1 MEDRLPEKMGE
12 KLVQA
17 ETRIEEDFSE
27 EICPAIDVPDPCALV
42 IFGASG
48 DLTSRKLIPS
58 LYYLSQNGL
67 IPRRFFILGT
77 SRSKM
82 SHESFRESLAPLARQ
97 AHPEAF
103 DAASWENFSK
113 NIYYYP
119 MDYNDKEGFN
129 RKAAYLKELEAE
141 YKTGGNRLFYLA
153 VPPFLYEKIIENL
166 GEAKL
171 ARSREGVTRLV
182 IEKPFGRDLKSAK
195 ELNRHVQRYF
205 REEQVYRIDHY
216 LGKETVQNVSVFR
229 FMNAIFEPIWNRRYI
244 DHVQITAA
252 ESLGVENRAG
262 YFETAG
268 VLRDMFQN
276 HMLQLVALTAMEPP
290 TRLDADCVREEK
302 VKVFQALRPFNL
314 TRLGESVV
322 LGQYGPGEVEGTRVK
337 GYREEE
343 GVDPQSLIPT
353 FGAVKFYIDNWRWQG
368 VPFYV
373 RSGKRMP
380 RKLTEIAIQFKPIP
394 HILFDAVLEESM
406 APNVLILR
414 IQPDERIRLSF
425 QTKKRG
431 SKGCLRRVLMDY
443 CYESEETGFH
453 LDSYERV
460 LLDAML
466 GDHMLFVRQDAVELT
481 WSLLTP
487 VIEALE
493 SGASKLDVSIHPAGA
508 PGPREAAD
516 NLLEQ
521 ENDKWRKL

>member
-1 MEDRLPEKMGE
+1 MGE
-12 KLVQA
+12 RLVQA
-17 ETRIEEDFSE
+17 ETHIEEEFIE
-27 EICPAIDVPDPCALV
+27 EVCPVIDVPDPCALV

-58 LYYLSQNGL
+58 LYYLSRNGL
-67 IPRRFFILGT
+67 LPSRFFILGT
-77 SRSKM
+77 SRTKM
-82 SHESFRESLAPLARQ
+82 SHESFRESLVPLVRQ

-103 DAASWENFSK
+103 DAAYWKTFSR

-119 MDYNDKEGFN
+119 VDYNDRDGFKE
-129 RKAAYLKELEAE
+129 KAAYLRELEGE

-153 VPPFLYEKIIENL
+153 VAPFLYEKIIENL
-166 GEAKL
+166 GEVKL
-171 ARSREGVTRLV
+171 ARSKEGYSRLV
-182 IEKPFGRDLKSAK
+182 IEKPFGRDLKSAQR
-195 ELNRHVQRYF
+195 LNRHIQRFF
-205 REEQVYRIDHY
+205 REEQVFRIDHY
-216 LGKETVQNVSVFR
+216 LGKETVQDVSVFR
-229 FMNAIFEPIWNRRYI
+229 FMNAIFEPIWNRRYV

-252 ESLGVENRAG
+252 ESLGVENRAA
-262 YFETAG
+262 YYETAG

-276 HMLQLVALTAMEPP
+276 HMLQLLALTAMEPP
-290 TRLDADCVREEK
+290 SQLNAEYFREEK
-302 VKVFQALRPFNL
+302 VKVLRALRPFDL
-314 TRLGESVV
+314 SRLDESVV
-322 LGQYGPGEVEGTRVK
+322 LGQYGPGELDGTRVK

-343 GVDPQSLIPT
+343 GVDPRSLTPT
-353 FGAVKFYIDNWRWQG
+353 FGAVKFHIDNWRWQG

-380 RKLTEIAIQFKPIP
+380 KKVTEISIQFKAIP
-394 HILFDAVLEESM
+394 HILFEAVTEESM

-431 SKGCLRRVLMDY
+431 SRGCLRRVLMDY
-443 CYESEETGFH
+443 CYESEETTFH

-466 GDHMLFVRQDAVELT
+466 GDHMLFISQKAVELT

-487 VIEALE
+487 VIEAVE
-493 SGASKLDVSIHPAGA
+493 SGTSKLDLTIYPAGA

-516 NLLEQ
+516 NLLERDD
-521 ENDKWRKL
+521 DKWRKL